1 MADANPVVELAKERT
16 RDKAPNTF
24 TVDGVLIR
32 LVNVPSGTI
41 QDAVSRIKLPEV
53 PTWHNPDKDRDEP
66 NPSDPSYL
74 AALEQHKQEQG
85 RVATEAMIMFGCE
98 IEQETWPPQDGTWLR
113 KLKLADR
120 RGMLD
125 LSWVDWDDEIDLQ
138 FLFLKYHAID
148 NVRLV
153 QIGQLGGLSQEA
165 LAQARSSFQREET
178 GDTD

>member
-16 RDKAPNTF
+16 RDKAPSTF
-24 TVDGVLIR
+24 EVDGVLIR

-66 NPSDPSYL
+66 NPSDPSYI
-74 AALEQHKQEQG
+74 AALEQHRQEQG

-98 IEQETWPPQDGTWLR
+98 IEQETWPPQDDNWLR
-113 KLKLADR
+113 KLKLAHKR
-120 RGMLD
+120 QTLD
-125 LSWVDWDDEIDLQ
+125 LSWVDWDDDIDQQ
-138 FLFLKYHAID
+138 FLFLKYHAVSND
-148 NVRLV
+148 KLV

-165 LAQARSSFQREET
+165 LAEARASFRREET
-178 GDTD
+178 GHTD